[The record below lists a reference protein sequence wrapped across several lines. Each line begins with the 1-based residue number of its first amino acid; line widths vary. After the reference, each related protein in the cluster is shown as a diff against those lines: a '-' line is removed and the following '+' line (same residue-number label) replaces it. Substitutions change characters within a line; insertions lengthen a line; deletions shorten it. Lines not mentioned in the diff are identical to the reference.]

1 VITSLLYR
9 ATRALLSVPA
19 RIDRAPSFQVYQ
31 DRGVR
36 VALAQREVVD
46 PQDTHVDLR

>member
-1 VITSLLYR
+1 MAAQPGGQRLGVS
-9 ATRALLSVPA
+9 A
-19 RIDRAPSFQVYQ
+19 RQHIDRVPSFQVYQ

-46 PQDTHVDLR
+46 PQDAPADLR